1 MYHNFLKKRTKES
14 GKVIFLRK
22 KEKKILTKI
31 GNDNSKK
38 RLDLDTYSPPFEYF
52 DLVVI

>member
-14 GKVIFLRK
+14 SKVRK

-38 RLDLDTYSPPFEYF
+38 RLDLDSPPFEYF

>member
-14 GKVIFLRK
+14 SKVRK